1 MADCKVSVVCL
12 TYNHR
17 DYIRECLDGFVK
29 QKTTFPFRVVVHD
42 DASTDGTAEIVR
54 EYAERYPD
62 IITPILQSEN
72 QWSKGKTLSKT
83 FIYPVLRGEYVAF
96 CEGDDYW
103 TDENKLQKQ
112 VDFLDSHPDFSICF
126 HAVQVY
132 WQETGL
138 SYEVFPS
145 RALCFNK
152 DVLTLDDLL
161 KHNFIQPN
169 GVLLRWRFYRD
180 SYDLIPDKIL
190 PGDWFLFLL
199 HAELGKIKFMPE
211 VMGVYRRHPQGI
223 WYEVR
228 RSQRWFE
235 RKAPFM
241 LRFFQAM
248 QDRYG
253 YEQISDIVLMK
264 YGNRLAVED
273 CDGTSVLRTLNRF
286 ILMVFAL
293 ACVPFAFTR
302 RQKRIWYNYGKALYL
317 SIRWTFQK

>member
-1 MADCKVSVVCL
+1 MADCKVSVICL

-29 QKTTFPFRVVVHD
+29 QKTTFPFQVVVHD

-62 IITPILQSEN
+62 IITPILQTEN

-83 FIYPVLRGEYVAF
+83 FIYPVLQGEYVAF

-112 VDFLDSHPDFSICF
+112 VDFLDANPDFAICF
-126 HAVQVY
+126 HAVQIY

-138 SYEVFPS
+138 SKKVFPT
-145 RALCFNK
+145 RAYCFNK
-152 DVLTLDDLL
+152 DVLTLEDLL
-161 KHNFIQPN
+161 KHNFMQPN

-199 HAELGKIKFMPE
+199 HAELGKIKFIPD
-211 VMGVYRRHPQGI
+211 VMGVYRRHKQGI

-235 RKAPFM
+235 RTVPFV
-241 LRFFQAM
+241 LRFYRAM
-248 QDRYG
+248 KERYG
-253 YEQISDIVLMK
+253 YEQTGEFILLEN
-264 YGNRLAVED
+264 GNRLAIED
-273 CDGTSVLRTLNRF
+273 HNGTSFVRTIKRF
-286 ILMVFAL
+286 FLLGVFLPGAI
-293 ACVPFAFTR
+293 FSFTHR
-302 RQKRIWYNYGKALYL
+302 RRIYCFNYSKALYA
-317 SIRWTFQK
+317 SIRWTLKK

>member
-1 MADCKVSVVCL
+1 MANCKVSVICL

-29 QKTTFPFRVVVHD
+29 QKTTFPFQVVVHD
-42 DASTDGTAEIVR
+42 DASTDGTADIVR

-62 IITPILQSEN
+62 IITPILQTEN

-83 FIYPVLRGEYVAF
+83 FIYPVLKGEYVAY

-112 VDFLDSHPDFSICF
+112 VDFLDSHPDFAVCF

-138 SYEVFPS
+138 SNEVFPT
-145 RALCFNK
+145 RELCFNK

-169 GVLLRWRFYRD
+169 GVLLRWRFHRD
-180 SYDLIPDKIL
+180 TYDLIPDRIL
-190 PGDWFLFLL
+190 PGDWFIFLL

-211 VMGVYRRHPQGI
+211 VMGVYRRHQQGI

-228 RSQRWFE
+228 RSHKWFE
-235 RKAPFM
+235 RSAPLA
-241 LRFFQAM
+241 LRFFQAIN
-248 QDRYG
+248 DRYG
-253 YEQISDIVLMK
+253 YEQISDITLIK
-264 YGNRLAVED
+264 YGNKFAIED
-273 CDGTSVLRTLNRF
+273 RAGTSRLRNLKRSVLM
-286 ILMVFAL
+286 IFAL
-293 ACVPFAFTR
+293 ACVGLVFTR
-302 RQKRIWYNYGKALYL
+302 RQRRIWFNYSKALYA
-317 SIRWTFQK
+317 SIRWKVKK